1 MFTYSL
7 ILITVILF
15 LAFLVDSY
23 IFLFSIQL
31 SLNISSEIVI
41 YIAWIESELL
51 ELKKKKKKL
60 KQAFIKIIKM
70 MSGEGFS
77 GQT

>member
-1 MFTYSL
+1 M
-7 ILITVILF
+7 
-15 LAFLVDSY
+15 DSY

-31 SLNISSEIVI
+31 SLNILSEIVI

-51 ELKKKKKKL
+51 ELKKKKL

>member
-1 MFTYSL
+1 MFTSSL

-51 ELKKKKKKL
+51 ELKKKKKL

>member
-1 MFTYSL
+1 M
-7 ILITVILF
+7 
-15 LAFLVDSY
+15 DSY

-41 YIAWIESELL
+41 YISWIESELL
-51 ELKKKKKKL
+51 ELKKKKL